1 MKKNNLISASQFFF
15 IIFVSITSLTFFSVP
30 SQLIAKVKQDLWLSM
45 ALGAVIDIY
54 VAILLYRLGRM
65 YAGQSLIQYTR
76 SILGKT
82 GKVVGLFF
90 LLFFL
95 GVIVTAMW
103 IYCDFLSRTLM
114 PETPRLVFSIS
125 MTLCAGLAAVKGIE
139 AIARL
144 SQIIGVI
151 ILLTSIILF
160 ASCTPYLRLGY
171 LLPQFENGLF
181 PALHGA
187 IYPGSWFGIC
197 IMMGMLMPHIQ
208 NQKNIFRMKVYAV
221 VLGTS
226 VMTLY
231 LLYSIAVMGPVMAGH
246 FENPVYILSRVT
258 QFIIFERIEVLLLLI
273 FISGSFITISTLYYA
288 VAEGTSQW
296 LGMKSHKLWVYV
308 FGAIFV
314 FSPMFP
320 YSNESYIVDRYL
332 SYWFPFVSLIIEGG
346 SMTFIFIWAIVK
358 NKLQSRPSS

>member
-1 MKKNNLISASQFFF
+1 MKKGLISSSEFFF

-30 SQLIAKVKQDLWLSM
+30 SQLISKVKQDLWLSM
-45 ALGAVIDIY
+45 ILGAVIDIY

-82 GKVVGLFF
+82 GKAVGLIF

-95 GVIVTAMW
+95 GVMVTAMW

-125 MTLCAGLAAVKGIE
+125 MTICAGLAAVKGVE

-151 ILLTSIILF
+151 ILLTSIVLF
-160 ASCTPYLRLGY
+160 TSSIPYIELHY
-171 LLPQFENGLF
+171 LLPPFEHGIF
-181 PALHGA
+181 PAVRGA

-197 IMMGMLMPHIQ
+197 IMMGMLMPHIKQ
-208 NQKNIFRMKVYAV
+208 QKSILKMKVYAV
-221 VLGTS
+221 ILGTS
-226 VMTLY
+226 IMTLY
-231 LLYSIAVMGPVMAGH
+231 LLYSILVMGPMMAAH
-246 FENPVYILSRVT
+246 FENPIYILSRIT
-258 QFIIFERIEVLLLLI
+258 QFLIFERIEVLLLLI

-288 VAEGTSQW
+288 ISEGTAQW
-296 LGMKSHKLWVYV
+296 LGMKSYKPWVYV
-308 FGAIFV
+308 FGAILIL
-314 FSPMFP
+314 SPMLP
-320 YSNESYIVDRYL
+320 YSTEGHIVDRYL
-332 SYWFPFVSLIIEGG
+332 SYWFPLVTLIIEGG
-346 SMTFIFIWAIVK
+346 LMTFLFICAMIK
-358 NKLQSRPSS
+358 HRASRSSS